1 MNYLDSFSG
10 SKFRLFENNNII
22 YLKKFYKTIN
32 IRDIESFQK
41 QTNFKN
47 YNLGE
52 FKISSAE
59 ISKIKKNSKFIIL
72 KHYNGL
78 SGSELILKGNVQ
90 IHRTLNSF
98 LDNYIK
104 NLFINSKMEQF
115 DKKIYLK
122 KCNQIKNNILSKH
135 RQLFKKISKSV
146 YSKLDGVK
154 YNIKGKCHGDLTL
167 SNIIVNLDSK
177 EIILID
183 FLKTYIDSPM
193 QDVCKLI
200 QDLRFYWSARKFS
213 ETDLIRAKI
222 FCNNLNPFI
231 SIKKNCYF
239 KLLELEMLMTLLRIL
254 PYVPVK
260 DSDTMNWLEISYE
273 RLTQNFLKNL

>member
-10 SKFRLFENNNII
+10 SKFKLFENNNII
-22 YLKKFYKTIN
+22 YLKKFYKTIDD
-32 IRDIESFQK
+32 RDIKSFQK
-41 QTNFKN
+41 QKNFKN

-52 FKISSAE
+52 FKISSAQ
-59 ISKIKKNSKFIIL
+59 ISKIKKNNKFIIL

-78 SGSELILKGNVQ
+78 SGSELILKGNIE
-90 IHRTLNSF
+90 IHRILNTF
-98 LDNYIK
+98 LDNYIRE
-104 NLFINSKMEQF
+104 LIFNSETEKF
-115 DKKIYLK
+115 DKNIYLK
-122 KCNQIKNNILSKH
+122 KCNQIKNKTSSKH
-135 RQLFKKISKSV
+135 RHIFKKISRSI
-146 YSKLDGVK
+146 YSKLDGIK

-167 SNIIVNLDSK
+167 SNIIINFDLK

-200 QDLRFYWSARKFS
+200 QDLRLYWSARKFS

-231 SIKKNCYF
+231 SIKKNSYY
-239 KLLELEMLMTLLRIL
+239 KILELEMMMTLLRIL

-260 DSDTMNWLEISYE
+260 DNDTIKWLENSYE
-273 RLTQNFLKNL
+273 KLTYNFLKNL